1 MIPRK
6 QSLIYKC
13 LTFYFLILII
23 FSGCEQQ
30 VEIQEEVREERYSIS
45 DLIQEK
51 SLWEGSQSDFD
62 ESFILSE
69 NGNIKIKEND
79 LPFSGY
85 IKIRANGTITSMKSY
100 SSGYPDG
107 DFFEWYENGNLKLK
121 SQYKMGERHGYFYI
135 WTKKGVVYSQRYFKM
150 TLKTLAGLIAKVRLS
165 QAEAS
170 HPLNWQNGK
179 GQELNFIKKFAGD
192 PNRGGI
198 LHIRET
204 EELYTGVITAMDDNG
219 KKEAVLR
226 YKKGKYDGRISK
238 WNEDGNLWYEA
249 EFSHGELVQITLKE
263 GKPFNPNQII
273 DLSEDQEKLTCYL
286 KNRKIKDIKK
296 TQSSNPYCLILF
308 LKVRTFRPNFF
319 AAFERFPQES
329 KIFFMCIFHIFH

>member
-1 MIPRK
+1 MIPSN
-6 QSLIYKC
+6 QSLINKC
-13 LTFYFLILII
+13 LIFHLFVIPII

-30 VEIQEEVREERYSIS
+30 VEIQEEVKEERFSIS

-85 IKIRANGTITSMKSY
+85 IKIRARNGTITSTKSY

-135 WTKKGVVYSQRYFKM
+135 WTKKGVVYSQRYFQND
-150 TLKTLAGLIAKVRLS
+150 LEDFGRFDSEGAVESGRSLASLEL
-165 QAEAS
+165 AEWEGTGAEFY
-170 HPLNWQNGK
+170 Q
-179 GQELNFIKKFAGD
+179 KFAGD

-238 WNEDGNLWYEA
+238 WNEGGNLWYEA
-249 EFSHGELVQITLKE
+249 EFSHGELVQITLKD

-273 DLSEDQEKLTCYL
+273 DLSEDPEKVSL
-286 KNRKIKDIKK
+286 
-296 TQSSNPYCLILF
+296 LF
-308 LKVRTFRPNFF
+308 
-319 AAFERFPQES
+319 EE
-329 KIFFMCIFHIFH
+329 